1 MHKAQGATVDRVFVL
16 ATPGMDRHLAY
27 VGMTRH
33 REEATLYAGHDDFK
47 NFEALR
53 DRLSRARPKDATL
66 DYSRRRGLE
75 LAIQLTH
82 KPKERPATQE
92 RETARQPIERFKEAR
107 HEFIRVAGRFD
118 FDPDA
123 KKRAAVLRQE
133 MKSASEE
140 ISKSAGL
147 MCEAERASIAGQ
159 VKSLSREKERA
170 LHKDKGA

>member
-1 MHKAQGATVDRVFVL
+1 MSACKANETWR
-16 ATPGMDRHLAY
+16 AY
-27 VGMTRH
+27 VSPFSQFEIAVPKLQTAPRLGSQTSPRKALVQV
-33 REEATLYAGHDDFK
+33 RSWRISRFPAWLGGLRRSAGSS
-47 NFEALR
+47 AAP
-53 DRLSRARPKDATL
+53 SRN
-66 DYSRRRGLE
+66 
-75 LAIQLTH
+75 
-82 KPKERPATQE
+82 
-92 RETARQPIERFKEAR
+92 ARQPIERFKEAR

-147 MCEAERASIAGQ
+147 MCEAERAGIAGQ

-170 LHKDKGA
+170 LHKDKGLEIER